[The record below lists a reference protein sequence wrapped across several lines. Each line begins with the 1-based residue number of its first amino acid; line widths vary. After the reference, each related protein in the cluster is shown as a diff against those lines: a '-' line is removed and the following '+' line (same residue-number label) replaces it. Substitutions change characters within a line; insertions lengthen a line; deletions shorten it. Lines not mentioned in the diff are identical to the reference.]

1 MTENETFKNMI
12 ENAYLQQRQMIEFNY
27 TQFKNMI
34 ENAYLQQRQMIETN
48 ASIMK
53 NYSSISGNNEIA
65 GNIEKVESHFLTLND
80 EAKKSMLDQLDF
92 IKDNFLSNAVKI
104 KDGLKDIANMDK
116 FRFNS
121 DGSVGSTQG
130 SK

>member
-53 NYSSISGNNEIA
+53 NYSSMSGNNETA
-65 GNIEKVESHFLTLND
+65 GNIEKMESHFLTLND
-80 EAKKSMLDQLDF
+80 EGKKSMLDQLDL

-104 KDGLKDIANMDK
+104 KDGLKNTANIDP

-121 DGSVGSTQG
+121 DGSVGPTQE

>member
-1 MTENETFKNMI
+1 
-12 ENAYLQQRQMIEFNY
+12 
-27 TQFKNMI
+27 
-34 ENAYLQQRQMIETN
+34 
-48 ASIMK
+48 
-53 NYSSISGNNEIA
+53 
-65 GNIEKVESHFLTLND
+65 
-80 EAKKSMLDQLDF
+80 MLDQLDL

-104 KDGLKDIANMDK
+104 RDGLKDIANMDK

>member
-1 MTENETFKNMI
+1 
-12 ENAYLQQRQMIEFNY
+12 
-27 TQFKNMI
+27 
-34 ENAYLQQRQMIETN
+34 
-48 ASIMK
+48 
-53 NYSSISGNNEIA
+53 
-65 GNIEKVESHFLTLND
+65 VESHFLTLND
-80 EAKKSMLDQLDF
+80 EAKKSMLDQLDL

-116 FRFNS
+116 FGFNS